1 MIPSDPQGA
10 MKMAI
15 SVCQKDSS
23 QNVHSFADIFLRFN
37 RLAELTQFL
46 LECMKQN
53 KVDDAQW
60 QTQVLELNLMAAP
73 QVAEAILN
81 MEIWSQFNK

>member
-1 MIPSDPQGA
+1 MQTGQMEQAMQLQSSMGGKMDYTTVLSSMVPSDPQGA

-15 SVCQKDSS
+15 SVCQKDAT
-23 QNVHSFADIFLRFN
+23 QNVHQFAEIFLRFN

-53 KVDDAQW
+53 KVEDAQW
-60 QTQVLELNLMAAP
+60 
-73 QVAEAILN
+73 
-81 MEIWSQFNK
+81 